1 MEVPKDTLER
11 MTKTVALPW
20 ISLYQ
25 ALLVLLLLLDIVD
38 LIRVTVV
45 LQGLHVEDRQFVGIL

>member
-1 MEVPKDTLER
+1 MEVLKDTLER
-11 MTKTVALPW
+11 MTKTLAFPW

-38 LIRVTVV
+38 LIRVTAV
-45 LQGLHVEDRQFVGIL
+45 LQGLHVEDR

>member
-1 MEVPKDTLER
+1 MEVLKDTLER
-11 MTKTVALPW
+11 MTKTLAFPW

-45 LQGLHVEDRQFVGIL
+45 LQGLHVEDR

>member
-1 MEVPKDTLER
+1 MEALKDTLER
-11 MTKTVALPW
+11 MSKTVALPW

-38 LIRVTVV
+38 LIRATVV
-45 LQGLHVEDRQFVGIL
+45 LQKLHVEDR